1 MGAGVGR
8 SVGLA
13 VPPTSKP
20 GAAQSSARGVGA
32 SEGLAVGAG
41 VGLAVGAA
49 VVVVGAGVV
58 PAPVHA
64 APSPRSQQPVVPH
77 GATRSLPRLAWQVA
91 TPQSSGGNVPVILFS

>member
-20 GAAQSSARGVGA
+20 AAAQSSARGVGA

-64 APSPRSQQPVVPH
+64 APSPRSQQSVEPH
-77 GATRSLPRLAWQVA
+77 GATRSLPRLA
-91 TPQSSGGNVPVILFS
+91 